1 MLHWL
6 ALARAELAGP
16 PSRPGALLVD
26 LGCGGGLLAPHAAR
40 LGYRHVG
47 VDLNTSALG
56 VAAGEGA
63 RVVRADVGAVPLAR
77 GCAEVVCAGEILEHV
92 EDLEPVVAEACRL
105 LEPGGR
111 LVVDTIA
118 ATSLARLV
126 AVDIGERVP
135 GSAPPGIHDPEL
147 FVDRARLLAVA
158 WEHGVALRMRGIRPS
173 ARDCVAWALGLR
185 GEVRMVPTWTT
196 AVLFQAWGTK
206 ETPPASAGTGQ
217 RWHRPASAPAGTGI
231 SKARPRGMDGP
242 STGDSRDGLTAQAA
256 LPASWVAPASPAV
269 EGSGVSLEPAVL
281 EPAVL
286 EPASTATA
294 EPTEMET
301 LCGAGGA

>member
-6 ALARAELAGP
+6 ASARAELAGP

-47 VDLNTSALG
+47 VDLNASALG

-63 RVVRADVGAVPLAR
+63 RVVRADVGAVPLAQ

-92 EDLEPVVAEACRL
+92 EDLEPVVVEACRL

-147 FVDRARLLAVA
+147 FVDRAKLLAVA

-206 ETPPASAGTGQ
+206 QAPPASAGAT
-217 RWHRPASAPAGTGI
+217 RHRPLNGTA
-231 SKARPRGMDGP
+231 KARPRGW
-242 STGDSRDGLTAQAA
+242 TGLLPGIARRGLPAQAA
-256 LPASWVAPASPAV
+256 LPASWVEPASPAV
-269 EGSGVSLEPAVL
+269 AGSGVALEPAVL